1 MLLSMTGFGSST
13 RKEEDFQ
20 FTVELKSINS
30 KQFEFIL
37 KLPADLKEKE
47 NEIRQLIMNEL
58 VRGKIECNVTMER
71 NAKGLSVSHL
81 NHDLI
86 ISYYRELQSIA
97 KELGTSGDLLSV
109 VMKMPDVVESDK
121 LELDSHMWQELQQ
134 TVLEAC
140 RQLTVSRQQEGAVLE
155 VDFQKRIELILAYL
169 KEIEPFESQRIEQ
182 IKNRLGKALG
192 EHAEIPEYD
201 ANRLEQEIIFYLE
214 KLDFTEEKV
223 RIRKHCDYFL
233 ETMRNESQN
242 GKKLTFISQELG
254 REINTL
260 GSKAANAEIQQYVVK
275 MKDELEKIKEQLANI
290 L

>member
-30 KQFEFIL
+30 KQFDFIL
-37 KLPADLKEKE
+37 KLPSDLKEKE

-58 VRGKIECNVTMER
+58 VRGKVECNISME
-71 NAKGLSVSHL
+71 NSGKALSATHF

-97 KELGTSGDLLSV
+97 QELGTQEELLSV
-109 VMKMPDVVESDK
+109 VMKMPDVMESDK
-121 LELDSHMWQELQQ
+121 LELNERMWQQLQQ

-223 RIRKHCDYFL
+223 RICKHCDYFL

-242 GKKLTFISQELG
+242 GKKLTFITQELG

-260 GSKAANAEIQQYVVK
+260 GSKAANAEIQQLVVK